1 MAQPRTQKGIWYR
14 TRIPGKYWLRVREA
28 YVAEHVAEMI
38 AARRY
43 GAVKLD
49 LVLRG
54 LALLPAHAEPNEP
67 GHVPRHRGRL
77 TYEVLHDL
85 CRERARFSYDP
96 AEGDT
101 AEVVEKKRTWTREQ
115 IQELE
120 RRSLLR
126 RQPAEKGRRP
136 DLVVLRDLG
145 DGEPFDDPNGK
156 DGGPYITIL
165 GAVLASGHFPNWG
178 APQVAAYLCAMKADR
193 DALRRDTDPGPRGSA
208 TWFRQADWFNATNTN
223 FQLPKD
229 HIAYPFSTMTIQRGL
244 RELRA
249 EGLIEARRTTRNPQ
263 TDRHFTT
270 GPRMIYK
277 NQFHELTTRNVLTP

>member
-1 MAQPRTQKGIWYR
+1 MAQPRAHRGIWYR
-14 TRIPGKYWLRVREA
+14 TGIPGKYWLRVREA
-28 YVAEHVAEMI
+28 YVAEHAAEMI

-43 GAVKLD
+43 GALKLD

-85 CRERARFSYDP
+85 CRERTRFSYDL

-156 DGGPYITIL
+156 
-165 GAVLASGHFPNWG
+165 
-178 APQVAAYLCAMKADR
+178 
-193 DALRRDTDPGPRGSA
+193 RRRPLHHDPRRRPRIHA
-208 TWFRQADWFNATNTN
+208 
-223 FQLPKD
+223 LPKLGR
-229 HIAYPFSTMTIQRGL
+229 PPSRRLPL
-244 RELRA
+244 R
-249 EGLIEARRTTRNPQ
+249 
-263 TDRHFTT
+263 
-270 GPRMIYK
+270 
-277 NQFHELTTRNVLTP
+277 HES